1 MGGDYAMKTLVRNLK
16 KNNKG
21 ISLIEILATIAIITI
36 IAAPLVNSFINS
48 MDLNKEARLIQNG
61 TAVAQDM
68 AEVFKTLSL
77 ESLEKDYTD
86 KGVQVTFD
94 DSTGKYTFKD
104 IKVSGAN
111 GEKFLATVE
120 LDPAV
125 YDTVQTEKIQIN
137 GVELPVFSGLYGSDT
152 VMLYR
157 QYAGFDEQLKDLFA
171 AKLTEQQ
178 VKDNR
183 RKFTKSTNINIKCDY
198 DSNTGN
204 YSYSFNIEM
213 TYVYDNDNTNSVT
226 VSKSIKKIFKGE
238 QIHSIYMIAPIFDLY
253 TSNVGISGCSYSTDK
268 INVTYTFTGNNAG
281 DKHNVYFYIA
291 EQEMHNID
299 NPEKLQRINPDNLYV
314 NGKKYKDY
322 IEHHL
327 ASETIKLYTN
337 IGDSNYNLTYG
348 EYNTGDSLYNM
359 KINVR
364 LEGKSETIATFST
377 TK

>member
-48 MDLNKEARLIQNG
+48 MDINKEARLIQNG

-183 RKFTKSTNINIKCDY
+183 SKFSKSTNINIKCDY

-253 TSNVGISGCSYSTDK
+253 TSNVGISGCS
-268 INVTYTFTGNNAG
+268 
-281 DKHNVYFYIA
+281 
-291 EQEMHNID
+291 
-299 NPEKLQRINPDNLYV
+299 
-314 NGKKYKDY
+314 
-322 IEHHL
+322 
-327 ASETIKLYTN
+327 
-337 IGDSNYNLTYG
+337 
-348 EYNTGDSLYNM
+348 
-359 KINVR
+359 
-364 LEGKSETIATFST
+364 
-377 TK
+377 